1 MSDHLEPVYQGRI
14 IQLGIESI
22 TMPNGVSV
30 ELEIVRHPGGAAIV
44 ALDSSD
50 RVCLLRQYRHAAG
63 GWIWELPAG
72 KLEPGEPAETTAARE
87 LIEEAGLQASRW
99 DLLGRLIATPG
110 FCDEIIHLFLAQD
123 LTEVTSQPE
132 VHELFEIHRIPIETA
147 IQQVYDG
154 TIYDAKTMLGLT
166 LAAHRLG
173 M

>member
-1 MSDHLEPVYQGRI
+1 MSDHRQPVYQGRI

-44 ALDSSD
+44 ALDSSN

-87 LIEEAGLQASRW
+87 LTEEAGLQASRW

-123 LTEVTSQPE
+123 LTEVKSQPE

-147 IQQVYDG
+147 VEQVYNG

-173 M
+173 I